1 MSRLVANAKKGVDEG
16 TRFGSRRIVFGV
28 LKILLLYQSY
38 YQIHDYKTA
47 LEHWKIVYE
56 ECPASSRELYKVGA
70 ILIAW
75 QIQNEVDKE
84 KEKDYLRSLM
94 KYYDQRIQYFW

>member
-1 MSRLVANAKKGVDEG
+1 MKIRILFVGFFFALAFVANAKKGVDEG
-16 TRFGSRRIVFGV
+16 TRFGSREDSVRC
-28 LKILLLYQSY
+28 LENTTLYQSY

-75 QIQNEVDKE
+75 QIQNEVKKE
-84 KEKDYLRSLM
+84 KRKDYL
-94 KYYDQRIQYFW
+94 